1 MVDEVQDYTQT
12 QLMVLASYFP
22 RAHFLL
28 LGDQHQA
35 IVEGSASFGQIGQVF
50 AQTHGSVEECRLL
63 TSYRSSP
70 EITELFCSLLPPEER
85 VTLSS
90 VQRPGVEPV
99 IRECPSVAGGYLQV
113 LRRIAEDA
121 HAKEGL
127 CAIVAQDGARAN
139 WIARQLGD
147 LAPLV
152 GKGDT
157 LPKEGVVTLDLRLAK
172 GLEFDSVI
180 IPDAQAEVYPDEP
193 LARRRL
199 YTAVSRAMHEVTILS
214 QGQMTPLLSPYLAS
228 HQGERD

>member
-1 MVDEVQDYTQT
+1 M
-12 QLMVLASYFP
+12 
-22 RAHFLL
+22 
-28 LGDQHQA
+28 
-35 IVEGSASFGQIGQVF
+35 
-50 AQTHGSVEECRLL
+50 
-63 TSYRSSP
+63 
-70 EITELFCSLLPPEER
+70 
-85 VTLSS
+85 
-90 VQRPGVEPV
+90 
-99 IRECPSVAGGYLQV
+99 
-113 LRRIAEDA
+113 
-121 HAKEGL
+121 
-127 CAIVAQDGARAN
+127 
-139 WIARQLGD
+139 
-147 LAPLV
+147 